1 MGKGE
6 KESAWGGPEVFAI
19 FERMVMYHWEGFEMN
34 PRRCTKYP
42 YAYPEEE
49 NSGGARPEL

>member
-1 MGKGE
+1 
-6 KESAWGGPEVFAI
+6 
-19 FERMVMYHWEGFEMN
+19 MVMYHWEGFEMN